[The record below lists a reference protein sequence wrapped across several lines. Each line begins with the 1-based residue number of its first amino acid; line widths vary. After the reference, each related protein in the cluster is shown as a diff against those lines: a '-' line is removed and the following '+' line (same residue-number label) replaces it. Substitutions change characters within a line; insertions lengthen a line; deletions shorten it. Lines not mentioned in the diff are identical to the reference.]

1 MRLYFIRHAA
11 TIALNRRDIR
21 CFHKK
26 VSDRSRPGLLPGAP
40 AWANSCSPLRRE
52 SGQANAVYK
61 PIADFLTKVIGEK
74 VVYKNSD
81 NWLSYQ
87 SGDAQGDLRHRVR
100 RAGLRRLA
108 HAKLGHLPLV
118 KLPGNLSFVTVVKS
132 DNTKITELKDLAG
145 RTICG
150 FAPPN
155 LATLTVMYQ
164 FDNPS
169 RQPAFLETSSFADAY
184 QGVLSG
190 KCVAGVLQ
198 VKMWEEL
205 DKEKNATRVVF
216 HSKPVPNQA
225 FTVGPKI
232 APGMRIELIEALL
245 SEEGKIATRKL
256 RDGFK
261 GQDFVVA
268 QAAEYEDLGVLL
280 RGVWGFELK

>member
-1 MRLYFIRHAA
+1 MIGHTAI
-11 TIALNRRDIR
+11 IALNPKRY
-21 CFHKK
+21 K
-26 VSDRSRPGLLPGAP
+26 VFPIKLASIALALWLLPGVP
-40 AWANSCSPLRRE
+40 AWAELVFTAPPRE
-52 SGQANAVYK
+52 SVAKANAVYK

-87 SGDAQGDLRHRVR
+87 SEMRKGTYDIVFDGPAFVGWRM
-100 RAGLRRLA
+100 
-108 HAKLGHLPLV
+108 AKLGHLPLV

-232 APGMRIELIEALL
+232 APEMRIKLIEALL

-256 RDGFK
+256 RDEFK

-280 RGVWGFELK
+280 RDVWGFELK

>member
-1 MRLYFIRHAA
+1 MFPIKPVS
-11 TIALNRRDIR
+11 IALAL
-21 CFHKK
+21 
-26 VSDRSRPGLLPGAP
+26 GLLPGAP
-40 AWANSCSPLRRE
+40 VWAELVFSAPPRE
-52 SGQANAVYK
+52 SEAKANAVYK

-74 VVYKNSD
+74 VVYKNSG

-87 SGDAQGDLRHRVR
+87 VEMRKGSYDIVFDGPAFIGWRM
-100 RAGLRRLA
+100 
-108 HAKLGHLPLV
+108 AKLGHLPLV

-155 LATLTVMYQ
+155 LATLTVIYQ

-198 VKMWEEL
+198 AKMWEEL
-205 DKEKNATRVVF
+205 DKEKNATRAVF
-216 HSKPVPNQA
+216 KSKPVPNQA

-232 APGMRIELIEALL
+232 APEMGSKLIEALL

-256 RDGFK
+256 RDEFK
-261 GQDFVVA
+261 GQEFVVA
-268 QAAEYEDLGVLL
+268 QAAEYEGLGALL
-280 RGVWGFELK
+280 RDVWGFELK